1 MTKNSLSLI
10 DKNINIKES
19 SIKIIDEINDL
30 VIKND
35 DDLERGVVLLSE
47 INKINDR
54 VDAEKSKIIK
64 PLLLAISA
72 ERKRWKPIEDILK
85 SPIESLRRKMSE
97 YSTYKYN
104 KNIDK
109 QDKIKDSI
117 LNGEIS
123 LEKGIKK
130 LEKIDNLRV
139 VSTESGS
146 VKFRSIKR
154 FEVVDITKL
163 PSEYI
168 LPNEPK
174 IREAMGNNIELDGV
188 RYFIEQVPYN
198 QR

>member
-1 MTKNSLSLI
+1 MAKNSLSLI
-10 DKNINIKES
+10 DKNIKDS

-64 PLLLAISA
+64 PLLLAISV

-168 LPNEPK
+168 LPNESK

>member
-1 MTKNSLSLI
+1 MAKNSLSLI
-10 DKNINIKES
+10 DKNIKES

-64 PLLLAISA
+64 PLLLAISV

>member
-1 MTKNSLSLI
+1 MAKNSLSLI
-10 DKNINIKES
+10 DKNIKDS

-64 PLLLAISA
+64 PLLLAISV

-104 KNIDK
+104 KNLDK

-168 LPNEPK
+168 LPNESK

>member
-1 MTKNSLSLI
+1 MAKNSLSLI
-10 DKNINIKES
+10 DKNIKDS

-64 PLLLAISA
+64 PLLLAISV

-85 SPIESLRRKMSE
+85 GPIESLRRKMSE

-104 KNIDK
+104 KNLDK

-168 LPNEPK
+168 LPNESK

>member
-1 MTKNSLSLI
+1 MAKNSLSLI
-10 DKNINIKES
+10 DKNIKDS

-104 KNIDK
+104 KNLDK

-168 LPNEPK
+168 LPNESK

>member
-1 MTKNSLSLI
+1 MAKNSLSLI
-10 DKNINIKES
+10 DKNIKDS

-64 PLLLAISA
+64 PLLLAISV